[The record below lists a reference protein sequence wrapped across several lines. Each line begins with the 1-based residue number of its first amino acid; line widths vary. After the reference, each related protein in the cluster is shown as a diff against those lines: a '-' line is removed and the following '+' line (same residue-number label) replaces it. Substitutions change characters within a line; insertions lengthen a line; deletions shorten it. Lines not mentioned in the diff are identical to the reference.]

1 MPSADRDSTSLI
13 SRSSP
18 SEFEYIFT
26 SNFGR
31 NYLKSKVE
39 RYNTQ
44 KCTLEYL
51 QNILD
56 DQQDA
61 DSDEGKQDTDADE
74 DVKKQKVDYDELG
87 ESIVS
92 KILTSHKPVHY
103 TAEATNTT
111 TIEQYKELLVPTI
124 SSAIKPDISIKDSK
138 GNKIL
143 HIEVLSETLVKMI
156 RKLFFDLLLQLL
168 YIRSVN
174 KAVFEVSGF
183 VLPAGKKN
191 YIVLATVRWNPTQ
204 FKFIGESEALSPG
217 SFLQKLFDTI
227 ATQETYFGDLTPS
240 HKTKYVSHCK
250 CIKGSA
256 TPD

>member
-18 SEFEYIFT
+18 GEFEYLFA

-31 NYLKSKVE
+31 NYLKTKVE
-39 RYNTQ
+39 RYNAQ

-61 DSDEGKQDTDADE
+61 DSDEGKQDTDADDQQDADSDE
-74 DVKKQKVDYDELG
+74 GKQDTDADEKVKKQKVDYDELG

-92 KILTSHKPVHY
+92 KILTSRKPVRY

-111 TIEQYKELLVPTI
+111 IIEQYKELLVPTV
-124 SSAIKPDISIKDSK
+124 SSAIKLDISIKDSK

-143 HIEVLSETLVKMI
+143 HIEVLSETLVKTI

-191 YIVLATVRWNPTQ
+191 YIVLATVRWNPSLL
-204 FKFIGESEALSPG
+204 ESQKPYPQVVSCRNYLIP
-217 SFLQKLFDTI
+217 LQLKRHILVT
-227 ATQETYFGDLTPS
+227 
-240 HKTKYVSHCK
+240 
-250 CIKGSA
+250 
-256 TPD
+256 

>member
-31 NYLKSKVE
+31 NYLRSKVE

-61 DSDEGKQDTDADE
+61 GKQHTDADKE
-74 DVKKQKVDYDELG
+74 VKKQKVDYNELG

-92 KILTSHKPVHY
+92 KILTSRRPFRY

-124 SSAIKPDISIKDSK
+124 SSAIKPDIKFQPY
-138 GNKIL
+138 
-143 HIEVLSETLVKMI
+143 H
-156 RKLFFDLLLQLL
+156 RQLN
-168 YIRSVN
+168 RT
-174 KAVFEVSGF
+174 F
-183 VLPAGKKN
+183 
-191 YIVLATVRWNPTQ
+191 R
-204 FKFIGESEALSPG
+204 
-217 SFLQKLFDTI
+217 
-227 ATQETYFGDLTPS
+227 
-240 HKTKYVSHCK
+240 
-250 CIKGSA
+250 
-256 TPD
+256 

>member
-1 MPSADRDSTSLI
+1 M
-13 SRSSP
+13 
-18 SEFEYIFT
+18 
-26 SNFGR
+26 
-31 NYLKSKVE
+31 
-39 RYNTQ
+39 
-44 KCTLEYL
+44 
-51 QNILD
+51 
-56 DQQDA
+56 
-61 DSDEGKQDTDADE
+61 
-74 DVKKQKVDYDELG
+74 
-87 ESIVS
+87 S
-92 KILTSHKPVHY
+92 KILTSRKPVRY

-143 HIEVLSETLVKMI
+143 HIEVLSETLVKTI

-191 YIVLATVRWNPTQ
+191 YIVLATVQWNPTQ

-217 SFLQKLFDTI
+217 SFSQKLLDTI

-240 HKTKYVSHCK
+240 HKTKYVSQSLSPQDVVTYLGSEDFYTGEFVK
-250 CIKGSA
+250 CISLVFLMQDKVYKMPLTLKARERLTYLHSLKKGGTVTKQVLLPQDQTKEFLYTVVWIHPQTSSHLMVC
-256 TPD
+256 TFHLLSQ

>member
-1 MPSADRDSTSLI
+1 MPSADRDSTSLT

-74 DVKKQKVDYDELG
+74 EVKKQKVHYDELG
-87 ESIVS
+87 ESIVL
-92 KILTSHKPVHY
+92 KILTSRRPVRY

-124 SSAIKPDISIKDSK
+124 
-138 GNKIL
+138 
-143 HIEVLSETLVKMI
+143 
-156 RKLFFDLLLQLL
+156 
-168 YIRSVN
+168 
-174 KAVFEVSGF
+174 
-183 VLPAGKKN
+183 
-191 YIVLATVRWNPTQ
+191 
-204 FKFIGESEALSPG
+204 
-217 SFLQKLFDTI
+217 
-227 ATQETYFGDLTPS
+227 
-240 HKTKYVSHCK
+240 
-250 CIKGSA
+250 
-256 TPD
+256 